1 MGEERGFH
9 GGKSFNS
16 SSDFAGWAGLLVR
29 PASRKR
35 ASNLARVKIHNPG
48 RVRRGRGPGSPVR
61 VLSRG
66 KDFTY
71 VLRTV
76 TTESKAIKPPW
87 FWVPSSYLAEGIPFA
102 MVIWVAGT
110 MFKDLGHSDSEI
122 TLYTA
127 SIGIMWSLKPLY
139 AGFLD
144 MFRTKKF
151 WVIAMEFVMAGVL
164 GLWALSLA
172 LPNYFMVVILLLWLL
187 AFASATQDICVD
199 GVYITSLD
207 ESRQAKYIGLQGAF
221 WVTGRIFGTALVVG
235 VASALQ
241 KTGME
246 AKAAWAA
253 AIGVS
258 MATMG
263 LIGLYHMF
271 VLPTGSTPERAESA
285 KEVVSTFVDQF
296 FDFLKKPQLVGMLI
310 FVFLFRLGEGFLLVE
325 APLFMQGQVTQ
336 GGLGM
341 CATDAVS
348 AGCPHMLEDKALI
361 DGFISTVISL
371 VFGMAGGAFAGK
383 YGLNRKTLVFMALC
397 LNVPHVTFLIL
408 SQMVTP
414 ETPVPLSVITTL
426 VTIEKAGYSFG
437 FVANMLYMMQQISPG
452 KYHMTHYAF
461 CTSIMN
467 LVLIPTQMASGPM
480 ADALGF
486 KTFFWVVIIASIPSV
501 LGAYFAPFPHKV
513 EKGTAAGLAKH

>member
-1 MGEERGFH
+1 
-9 GGKSFNS
+9 
-16 SSDFAGWAGLLVR
+16 
-29 PASRKR
+29 
-35 ASNLARVKIHNPG
+35 
-48 RVRRGRGPGSPVR
+48 
-61 VLSRG
+61 
-66 KDFTY
+66 
-71 VLRTV
+71 
-76 TTESKAIKPPW
+76 
-87 FWVPSSYLAEGIPFA
+87 

-127 SIGIMWSLKPLY
+127 GTGIMWSLKPLY

-144 MFRTKKF
+144 MFKTKKF
-151 WVIAMEFVMAGVL
+151 WVIAMEFLMAGVL
-164 GLWALSLA
+164 GVWASSLA

-207 ESRQAKYIGLQGAF
+207 ESSQAKFIGLQGAF
-221 WVTGRIFGTALVVG
+221 WVTGRIFATALVVG
-235 VASALQ
+235 VASHLQ
-241 KTGME
+241 KGGMDTRG
-246 AKAAWAA
+246 AWAIA
-253 AIGVS
+253 LGVS
-258 MATMG
+258 MGAMG
-263 LIGLYHMF
+263 LLGLYHLF

-285 KEVVSTFVDQF
+285 SEVIKTFVDQF
-296 FDFLKKPQLVGMLI
+296 LDFLKKPQLFGMLL

-325 APLFMQGQVTQ
+325 APLFMQGKVTA

-341 CATDAVS
+341 CATDAIS
-348 AGCPHMLEDKALI
+348 AACPHMLEDKALI
-361 DGFISTVISL
+361 DGLISTVVSL
-371 VFGMAGGAFAGK
+371 AFGMLGGWFAGN
-383 YGLNRKTLVFMALC
+383 YGLNRKTLVFMAMC
-397 LNVPHVTFLIL
+397 LNIPHVTFLVL

-414 ETPVPLSVITTL
+414 EAPVSLSVIATL

-467 LVLIPTQMASGPM
+467 LVLIPTQMASGPL

-486 KTFFWVVIIASIPSV
+486 QSFFWVVIIASIPSV
-501 LGAYFAPFPHKV
+501 LGAYWAPFPHKV
-513 EKGTAAGLAKH
+513 EKGQASGLAKH